1 MAEVTTPDAENIFKL
16 LQSTRRNSD
25 NAVELVNKLEG
36 RSDVGFERNSQFY
49 QAYVTIL
56 IQMYC
61 DDYSEEIKSSL
72 EDVYNISVQPEN
84 IAHGT
89 SEDRIEF
96 MLAGYGL
103 LYGYDSIK
111 KQYERIKNTTYRP
124 KQQVRFFVRRSG
136 TNPV

>member
-56 IQMYC
+56 IQMY
-61 DDYSEEIKSSL
+61 
-72 EDVYNISVQPEN
+72 
-84 IAHGT
+84 
-89 SEDRIEF
+89 
-96 MLAGYGL
+96 
-103 LYGYDSIK
+103 
-111 KQYERIKNTTYRP
+111 
-124 KQQVRFFVRRSG
+124 
-136 TNPV
+136 

>member
-36 RSDVGFERNSQFY
+36 QSDVGLERNSQFY
-49 QAYVTIL
+49 QAYVTKS

-61 DDYSEEIKSSL
+61 DDYSEEMKSSL

-96 MLAGYGL
+96 MLAGYGI

-111 KQYERIKNTTYRP
+111 NQYERIKKHYSQAKTTST
-124 KQQVRFFVRRSG
+124 VFVRRSG